1 MKINEIIKKFGGQ
14 TNLANLLGIRQSA
27 IAYWVKKGSIPNKW
41 HEKII
46 EIAQQQGL
54 PLTLLNVDVRES
66 STAEYIDSY
75 GNGFNLSNFGEGDLS
90 NIALAPSQ
98 FIFYTSTQG
107 QVKVKVFLDD
117 ETIWTTQ
124 QGMAEIFD
132 TTKQTI
138 SYHLNNIFKELELVK
153 TATVKEIL
161 TVQTEGNRSIERQLE
176 YYNLDVIIS
185 IGYRVKSQ
193 KGVRFRQWATS
204 VLKNYIQNGYVINGE
219 KITNDR
225 FVSLENDVN
234 ILKSQMNKINSK
246 IKENSL
252 EFNQNIFFDGQI
264 YDSYSFV
271 NDLIKLAK
279 SEIVLIDNYI
289 DDTVFTL
296 FSKYP
301 NINFTIYTSTI
312 SKQLK
317 LDFEK
322 YSKQYKNISLKTFKS
337 SHDRFLIIDKKEI
350 YHLGASLKD
359 LGKKW
364 FLKESA

>member
-1 MKINEIIKKFGGQ
+1 MQ
-14 TNLANLLGIRQSA
+14 
-27 IAYWVKKGSIPNKW
+27 
-41 HEKII
+41 
-46 EIAQQQGL
+46 
-54 PLTLLNVDVRES
+54 
-66 STAEYIDSY
+66 
-75 GNGFNLSNFGEGDLS
+75 DLS
-90 NIALAPSQ
+90 NLVV
-98 FIFYTSTQG
+98 YNDG
-107 QVKVKVFLDD
+107 ELELKVSVNS
-117 ETIWTTQ
+117 ETIWLTQ
-124 QGMAEIFD
+124 LQMSQLFD
-132 TTKQTI
+132 TSTDNVGL
-138 SYHLNNIFKELELVK
+138 HLKNIYLEKELDKNSTTEFFSVVRK
-153 TATVKEIL
+153 
-161 TVQTEGNRSIERQLE
+161 EGNRLVKRELKH
-176 YYNLDVIIS
+176 YNLDVIICV
-185 IGYRVKSQ
+185 GYRVSSLRATK
-193 KGVRFRQWATS
+193 FRQWATS
-204 VLKNYIQNGYVINGE
+204 VLKNYIQNGYAINNH
-219 KITNDR
+219 KITEQR
-225 FVSLENDVN
+225 LFALENDMQF
-234 ILKSQMNKINSK
+234 IKSK
-246 IKENSL
+246 IKNNSL

-364 FLKESA
+364 FAFSKMSLNSLNLDDILNKLEV

>member
-1 MKINEIIKKFGGQ
+1 MQ
-14 TNLANLLGIRQSA
+14 
-27 IAYWVKKGSIPNKW
+27 
-41 HEKII
+41 
-46 EIAQQQGL
+46 
-54 PLTLLNVDVRES
+54 
-66 STAEYIDSY
+66 
-75 GNGFNLSNFGEGDLS
+75 DLS
-90 NIALAPSQ
+90 NLVV
-98 FIFYTSTQG
+98 YNDG
-107 QVKVKVFLDD
+107 ELELKVSVDS
-117 ETIWTTQ
+117 ETIWLTQ
-124 QGMAEIFD
+124 LQMSQLFD
-132 TTKQTI
+132 TSTDNVGL
-138 SYHLNNIFKELELVK
+138 HLKNIYLEKELDENSTTEFFSVVRK
-153 TATVKEIL
+153 
-161 TVQTEGNRSIERQLE
+161 EGNRLVKRELKH
-176 YYNLDVIIS
+176 YNLDVIICV
-185 IGYRVKSQ
+185 GYRVSSLRATK
-193 KGVRFRQWATS
+193 FRQWATS

-234 ILKSQMNKINSK
+234 ILKSQINKINSK

-264 YDSYSFV
+264 YDAYSFV

-364 FLKESA
+364 FAFSKMSLNSLNLDDILHKLEV

>member
-1 MKINEIIKKFGGQ
+1 MQ
-14 TNLANLLGIRQSA
+14 
-27 IAYWVKKGSIPNKW
+27 
-41 HEKII
+41 
-46 EIAQQQGL
+46 
-54 PLTLLNVDVRES
+54 
-66 STAEYIDSY
+66 
-75 GNGFNLSNFGEGDLS
+75 DLS
-90 NIALAPSQ
+90 NLVV
-98 FIFYTSTQG
+98 YNDG
-107 QVKVKVFLDD
+107 
-117 ETIWTTQ
+117 
-124 QGMAEIFD
+124 
-132 TTKQTI
+132 
-138 SYHLNNIFKELELVK
+138 ELELKVSVDSK
-153 TATVKEIL
+153 TIWLTQLQMSQLFDTSTDNVGLHLKNIYLEKEL
-161 TVQTEGNRSIERQLE
+161 DENSTTEFFSVVRKEGNRLVKRELKH
-176 YYNLDVIIS
+176 YNLDVIICV
-185 IGYRVKSQ
+185 GYRVSSLRATK
-193 KGVRFRQWATS
+193 FRQWATS

-234 ILKSQMNKINSK
+234 ILKSQINKINSK
-246 IKENSL
+246 IKNNSL

-264 YDSYSFV
+264 YDAYSFV
-271 NDLIKLAK
+271 NDLLKLAK

-364 FLKESA
+364 FAFSKMSLNSLNLDDILHKLEV

>member
-1 MKINEIIKKFGGQ
+1 MQ
-14 TNLANLLGIRQSA
+14 
-27 IAYWVKKGSIPNKW
+27 
-41 HEKII
+41 
-46 EIAQQQGL
+46 
-54 PLTLLNVDVRES
+54 
-66 STAEYIDSY
+66 
-75 GNGFNLSNFGEGDLS
+75 DLS
-90 NIALAPSQ
+90 NLVV
-98 FIFYTSTQG
+98 YNDG
-107 QVKVKVFLDD
+107 ELELKVSVDS
-117 ETIWTTQ
+117 ETIWLTQ
-124 QGMAEIFD
+124 LQMSQLFD
-132 TTKQTI
+132 TSTDNVGL
-138 SYHLNNIFKELELVK
+138 HLKNIYLEKELDENSTTEFFSVVRK
-153 TATVKEIL
+153 
-161 TVQTEGNRSIERQLE
+161 EGNRLVKRELKH
-176 YYNLDVIIS
+176 YNLDVIICV
-185 IGYRVKSQ
+185 GYRVSSLRATK
-193 KGVRFRQWATS
+193 FRQWATS

-234 ILKSQMNKINSK
+234 ILKSQINKINSK

-264 YDSYSFV
+264 YDAYSFV
-271 NDLIKLAK
+271 NDLLKLAK
-279 SEIVLIDNYI
+279 SEIILIDNYI

-364 FLKESA
+364 FAFSKMSLNSLNLDDILHKLEV

>member
-1 MKINEIIKKFGGQ
+1 MQ
-14 TNLANLLGIRQSA
+14 
-27 IAYWVKKGSIPNKW
+27 
-41 HEKII
+41 
-46 EIAQQQGL
+46 
-54 PLTLLNVDVRES
+54 
-66 STAEYIDSY
+66 
-75 GNGFNLSNFGEGDLS
+75 DLS
-90 NIALAPSQ
+90 NLVV
-98 FIFYTSTQG
+98 YNDG
-107 QVKVKVFLDD
+107 ELELKVSVDS
-117 ETIWTTQ
+117 ETIWLTQ
-124 QGMAEIFD
+124 LQMSQLFD
-132 TTKQTI
+132 TSTDNVGL
-138 SYHLNNIFKELELVK
+138 HLKNIYLEKELDENSTTEFFSVVRK
-153 TATVKEIL
+153 
-161 TVQTEGNRSIERQLE
+161 EGNRLVKRELKH
-176 YYNLDVIIS
+176 YNLDVIICV
-185 IGYRVKSQ
+185 GYRVSSLRATK
-193 KGVRFRQWATS
+193 FRQWATS

-264 YDSYSFV
+264 YDAYIFV
-271 NDLIKLAK
+271 NDLLKLAK
-279 SEIVLIDNYI
+279 EEVILIDNYI

-364 FLKESA
+364 FAFSKMSLNSLNLDDILHKLEV